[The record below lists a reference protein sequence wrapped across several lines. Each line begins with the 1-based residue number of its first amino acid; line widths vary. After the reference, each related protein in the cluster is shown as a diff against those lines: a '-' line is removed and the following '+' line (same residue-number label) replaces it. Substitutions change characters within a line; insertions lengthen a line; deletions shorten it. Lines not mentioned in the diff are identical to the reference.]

1 MNKTTRRKFLQIT
14 AAAAVAGS
22 LKAREPE
29 NSLLQ
34 TENSGHKRLKLG
46 LASYTFRKF
55 NLDDTLAM
63 TKRLELKKIA
73 FKSFHL
79 PLESTRQE
87 IKQISEKVRQAG
99 FDLYGCGVVYMK
111 DEAEVQHAF
120 DYAKAAEMEV
130 IIGVPEHNLLDLVN
144 KKVQEYNIRLAIH
157 NHGPGDERYP
167 SPQSAYDLIKNMDQR
182 MGLCLDIGHSMRLGL
197 DPAQAAEQFADR
209 LYDVHI
215 KDVTAASAE
224 GQSIEIGRGIIDIP
238 LFLSTLLKINYQGTV
253 AFEFEKDEMDPLPGL
268 AESLGY
274 VKGILSVI

>member
-34 TENSGHKRLKLG
+34 TENSVHKRLKLG